1 MFKSG
6 KIFALFISIMLVLF
20 FSSCKKDNDTNPNPT
35 PEPNPNSFPAVI
47 SNIVPQTMI
56 DSIRATGAA
65 VYAGSTPA
73 IVNGIY
79 LMHPDSCVYDN
90 SPGNFTGTIFTDYK
104 FRFSNQDNTLFTLNV
119 DQKSIPAGVLSSTPV
134 STYISGTGNN
144 FSVFL
149 LRTVSPGGVTVQQFN
164 VLSGTLT
171 STGIQGL
178 QNTLYLRSK
187 GSDPTNSLPPAG
199 TIRRF
204 INGGNGLAANA
215 TDF

>member
-6 KIFALFISIMLVLF
+6 KNFSLFISNMLVLF
-20 FSSCKKDNDTNPNPT
+20 FSSCKKDNDTNLNPT

-104 FRFSNQDNTLFTLNV
+104 FRFSNQDNTLFTLTV

-144 FSVFL
+144 FSIFL